1 MKILRII
8 ARLNVGGPAR
18 HVVWLS
24 SALNN
29 SEYTTKL
36 IAGSVPDGEE
46 DMSYFAAEHGVDPTY
61 LKEMSRELSPKDA
74 VSIWKLFQQM
84 RGFRPD
90 IVHTHTAKAGTV
102 GRIAAFL
109 YRWMTPGTLIG
120 RPHNVKV
127 VHTFHGHV
135 FHSYYGVLK
144 TKIFVF
150 IERVL
155 AALATDR
162 IVVIT
167 DQQLSEINGEFHV
180 GRAAQFDVVPL
191 GIDLSSFNENE
202 SMQRQFRDEFGF
214 SDDEV
219 VITFIGRLTEIKNIS
234 MFLRSA
240 SLYREKDPDP
250 KLRFLI
256 VNPSPPNAI
265 NGIEAIA
272 PQTSRRIRTRTYR
285 ARSWFWTRARL

>member
-120 RPHNVKV
+120 RSNSVKV

-202 SMQRQFRDEFGF
+202 SLRRQFRDEFGF

-219 VITFIGRLTEIKNIS
+219 VITFIGRLP
-234 MFLRSA
+234 A
-240 SLYREKDPDP
+240 
-250 KLRFLI
+250 
-256 VNPSPPNAI
+256 
-265 NGIEAIA
+265 
-272 PQTSRRIRTRTYR
+272 RRAGGRRAGRTRQAAGR
-285 ARSWFWTRARL
+285 HPMASSP